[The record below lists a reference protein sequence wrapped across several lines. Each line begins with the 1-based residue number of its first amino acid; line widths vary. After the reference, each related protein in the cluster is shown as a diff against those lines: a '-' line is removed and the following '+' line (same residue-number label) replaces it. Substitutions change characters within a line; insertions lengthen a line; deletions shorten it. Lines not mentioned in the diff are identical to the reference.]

1 MNKPHKQTD
10 TLSSASF
17 LVGGG
22 EMGKLVRTKDWS
34 STPLEL
40 IESWS
45 TSLRTAVSI
54 VLNSNF
60 LIFLAWGPNHTQL
73 YNDGYWPICG
83 EKHPLN
89 GSGL

>member
-22 EMGKLVRTKDWS
+22 EMGKLVRTMDWS
-34 STPLEL
+34 AIPLGA
-40 IESWS
+40 IETWS
-45 TSLRTAVSI
+45 TSLRTAVSL

-60 LIFLAWGPNHTQL
+60 
-73 YNDGYWPICG
+73 PI
-83 EKHPLN
+83 
-89 GSGL
+89 